1 VDFIRDGYTRFRV
14 VIHEAAK
21 FSIVGFLA
29 FLVTIVG
36 ANVLRSGA
44 GFDEL
49 TSVTIATVVATVL
62 AFVGNKLWAFRHRNG
77 SHLRRESVLF
87 FAFNGIGLLVQLMF
101 VAVTRYGLGLKGT
114 FSYNVANLLGVAVAT
129 LFRLYAY
136 RRWVFLVTD
145 GESLASEH
153 LQPEVSGA

>member
-1 VDFIRDGYTRFRV
+1 MDFIRDGYTRFRV

-62 AFVGNKLWAFRHRNG
+62 AFVGNKLWAFRHRTG
-77 SHLRRESVLF
+77 SHLRRESILF
-87 FAFNGIGLLVQLMF
+87 FVFNAVGLLIQLTF
-101 VAVTRYGLGLKGT
+101 VAVARYGFGLKGT
-114 FSYNVANLLGVAVAT
+114 FSYNAANILGVAVAT
-129 LFRLYAY
+129 GFRLYTY
-136 RRWVFLVTD
+136 RRWVFL
-145 GESLASEH
+145 LADAEPLAEH
-153 LQPEVSGA
+153 LEPEISGA